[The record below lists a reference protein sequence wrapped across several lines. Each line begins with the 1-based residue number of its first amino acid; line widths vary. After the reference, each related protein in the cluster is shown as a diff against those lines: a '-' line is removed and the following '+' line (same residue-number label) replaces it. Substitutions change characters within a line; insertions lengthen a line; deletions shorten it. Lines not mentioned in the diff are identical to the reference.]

1 MLGNPRPVVL
11 DFDLKEYRIQ
21 RALIVGSRRI
31 AKRSNL
37 DLHGSISFR
46 LPNMCAFTKPSRMRT
61 MH

>member
-1 MLGNPRPVVL
+1 VL

-37 DLHGSISFR
+37 DLHGSASFR
-46 LPNMCAFTKPSRMRT
+46 LPNMYAFTKPSKIRT
-61 MH
+61 MY